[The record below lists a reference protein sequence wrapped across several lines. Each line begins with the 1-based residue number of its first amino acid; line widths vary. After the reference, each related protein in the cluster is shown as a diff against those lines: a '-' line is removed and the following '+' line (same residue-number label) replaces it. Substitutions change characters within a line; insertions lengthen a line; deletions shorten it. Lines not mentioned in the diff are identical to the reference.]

1 MSQLSAVEARK
12 VVAGCL
18 LWRPDS
24 NLLQWWGRSTIEL
37 LLLPHLLWLLSLK
50 LSWLE
55 LRAIAPILLLLWSTQ
70 LTPRRGIHHAV
81 LRGSNARITTSHRSW
96 HHLLPL
102 FLIGLGNGL
111 HHPFLVSGCTCQLV
125 VRQVGEMYQ
134 TLLQVDGEP
143 CTVQVGLLLICIN
156 VI

>member
-1 MSQLSAVEARK
+1 MSQLSVVEGWKAVVRS
-12 VVAGCL
+12 L
-18 LWRPDS
+18 QWRPDH
-24 NLLQWWGRSTIEL
+24 NLLQWWGRSTVEL
-37 LLLPHLLWLLSLK
+37 LLLPLLLWLWSLK
-50 LSWLE
+50 LPWLE
-55 LRAIAPILLLLWSTQ
+55 LRVIAPILLLLWSTQ
-70 LTPRRGIHHAV
+70 LTPRWGIHHAI
-81 LRGSNARITTSHRSW
+81 LWRSTARITTSRRSW

-134 TLLQVDGEP
+134 TILQVDGEP
-143 CTVQVGLLLICIN
+143 CMVHVGLLLICIN